1 MPVRVRAAL
10 YHRVSTVD
18 QNPNAARR
26 ELRAAARRMGLRV
39 VLDVRETGKGANN
52 DRPGLVRV
60 LEAAQRGAVDVVLVW
75 KLDRFGRSAFDLLG
89 NIRQLD
95 AAGVRFVSVTQGID
109 IRPGGDPM
117 SRLLITML
125 SAIAE
130 FERDLIVERTRLG
143 LANARRAGKLIG
155 RPRVELPPAEKVRR
169 LQARGMTRDEI
180 AERLGCSVWAAR
192 MAVKTG
198 GPKSRSSSRRGGEA
212 RSAG

>member
-1 MPVRVRAAL
+1 MPVRARAAL

-18 QNPNAARR
+18 QNPHAARR
-26 ELRAAARRMGLRV
+26 ELRAAAQRMGFRV
-39 VLDVRETGKGANN
+39 ALDERETGKGTNN

-60 LEAAQRGAVDVVLVW
+60 LAAAQRGAVDVVLVW

-89 NIRQLD
+89 NIRHLD

-143 LANARRAGKLIG
+143 LANARRAGKHIG
-155 RPRVELPPAEKVRR
+155 RLA
-169 LQARGMTRDEI
+169 
-180 AERLGCSVWAAR
+180 
-192 MAVKTG
+192 
-198 GPKSRSSSRRGGEA
+198 
-212 RSAG
+212 